1 MRKILTY
8 AKNYLCKGTQIL
20 KTVGS
25 SEAEVRGGA
34 LCRDCEKGGGGVP
47 QGKMEIDFSHCALSR
62 AGHTEHPAHYPE
74 LVTKG
79 SEIRVTQGTATYS
92 RPLSF
97 TLTHTH
103 THPCTSTR
111 HTRSNSSRA
120 HITCTCSHPHSCTYV
135 HVPTCTHTR
144 THTHT

>member
-1 MRKILTY
+1 MY

-20 KTVGS
+20 RTVGG

-62 AGHTEHPAHYPE
+62 GGHTEHPTHYPE

-79 SEIRVTQGTATYS
+79 SEITELLKAQPHTAGHFH
-92 RPLSF
+92 L
-97 TLTHTH
+97 
-103 THPCTSTR
+103 
-111 HTRSNSSRA
+111 
-120 HITCTCSHPHSCTYV
+120 HS
-135 HVPTCTHTR
+135 HTR
-144 THTHT
+144 THTHAHPHATHALTAAVHTSRARVHTHTRAHMYTCPHARAHTHTYT